1 MSFITDQQTLED
13 LNILGKHK
21 VHSFFSMF
29 NQVQSAGGERLLHDM
44 FRQPLSDAMLI
55 KERTVLFRYFQEKD
69 LPFPLDPKILGAAE
83 NYLTAFPG
91 TTYVASAIGIV
102 HKRALGSIF
111 RNPEYEQLRTGLY
124 ATIDMLHA
132 VEAFL
137 VQIEDSPLREQV
149 LRVQAAWN
157 RHTKRWM
164 QSYRQKG
171 KLLFGEMVAAHHD
184 LLYVFKN
191 EMGELLQL
199 IYLVDVCIA
208 VAGVAKQQ
216 SLGFA
221 EVLTADAAA
230 SPQLYTGQLWHPA
243 IPAAVPNSM
252 HFNPAQNMIFLTGAN
267 MAGKSTL
274 MKALGAAVYLAHMGF
289 PVAAEDMQFTVMD
302 GLFTSINVPDNLNKG
317 YSHFYAEVLRVKT
330 VAAQVAEGRRLL
342 VIFDEL
348 FKGTNVKDAFDATL
362 SVAAAFAAY
371 RNCFYIVSTHIIE
384 VGAELGKRGEHIL
397 FRYMPTQISAGV
409 PCYTYRMAD
418 GISNDRQGMMIIEKE
433 GIPAMLKAIVKD
445 NASG

>member
-1 MSFITDQQTLED
+1 MSFITDPQTLED

-21 VHSFFSMF
+21 AHSFFSMF
-29 NQVQSAGGERLLHDM
+29 NQVLSAGGERLLHDM
-44 FRQPLSDAMLI
+44 FRQPLCDAKGI
-55 KERTVLFRYFQEKD
+55 TERTVLFRYFQEKD

-91 TTYVASAIGIV
+91 TSYVASAIGLIY
-102 HKRALGSIF
+102 KRALGNIF
-111 RNPEYEQLRTGLY
+111 RNPQFEQIRTGLY

-132 VEAFL
+132 VEEF
-137 VQIEDSPLREQV
+137 VGQIEDSSLREQV
-149 LRVQAAWN
+149 LRVRTVWN
-157 RHTKRWM
+157 RDTMRWM

-171 KLLFGEMVAAHHD
+171 KLTFGEMVEAHHD
-184 LLYVFKN
+184 LLYVYKN

-199 IYLVDVCIA
+199 MYLVDVCIA
-208 VAGVAKQQ
+208 VAGVAKQK

-230 SPQLYTGQLWHPA
+230 SPQLYTGRLWHPA

-252 HFNPAQNMIFLTGAN
+252 HFNPAKNMIFLTGAN

-289 PVAAEDMQFTVMD
+289 PVAAEEMRFTVMD

-330 VAAQVAEGRRLL
+330 VAAQVSEGRRLL

-362 SVAAAFAAY
+362 AVSEAFAAY
-371 RNCFYIVSTHIIE
+371 RNCFYIISTHIIE
-384 VGAELGKRGEHIL
+384 VGAELGTRGDHIL
-397 FRYMPTQISAGV
+397 FRYMPTRIEAGILS
-409 PCYTYRMAD
+409 YTFSMAE

-433 GIPAMLKAIVKD
+433 GIPAMLQAIVNE
-445 NASG
+445 NAS